1 MRVDIEALSSDNSD
15 RGHTSYSF
23 EELSHMSVKQA
34 PKQRAPFYRPDENE
48 GLPVVEACQGS
59 YYIIL
64 YYSVYTLYYIYTIYL
79 SIPFFCYCWK

>member
-1 MRVDIEALSSDNSD
+1 
-15 RGHTSYSF
+15 
-23 EELSHMSVKQA
+23 MSVKQA

-64 YYSVYTLYYIYTIYL
+64 YYSVCTLYYIYTIYL
-79 SIPFFCYCWK
+79 SIPFFCYC